1 MPSLIQT
8 NPYLKD
14 AKLRKQRTRE
24 NVYESSIVEG
34 AKGLKSP
41 YDLAK
46 ARSKAST
53 KKAVKGT

>member
-14 AKLRKQRTRE
+14 AKFRKQRFSE
-24 NVYESSIVEG
+24 NAYDSSIVEG
-34 AKGLKSP
+34 AKGLKNP
-41 YDLAK
+41 YATAK
-46 ARSKAST
+46 PRCKTST